1 MPYTALVVEDDAMQ
15 RGLLSLLLEESDMKV
30 IQCESAEAARLV
42 LEHSGGWLSI
52 MVTDVELAGVMTG
65 LELAE
70 TATQRFPNLTVIVL
84 SGKPVG
90 PVPTGAKFIS
100 KPWLP
105 LDILR
110 EAERSIRH

>member
-1 MPYTALVVEDDAMQ
+1 MPPTVLVVEDDAMQ
-15 RGLLSLLLEESDMKV
+15 RVLLSLLLEESEIEV
-30 IQCESAEAARLV
+30 IQCESAEAASLV
-42 LEHSGGWLSI
+42 LEHSGEGLSM
-52 MVTDVELAGVMTG
+52 MVTDVELAGAMTG

-70 TATQRFPNLTVIVL
+70 TATQQFPNLTVVVL

-90 PVPTGAKFIS
+90 SVPTGAKFIS